1 MSGAN
6 SLDVNKLTN
15 APEHTVA
22 AEIVSQWTLWR
33 SQSEIARQRWKE
45 SVQYAYA
52 TSTAETTNADNGHGH
67 STHIPKIANIL
78 DNLNA
83 NYMEALFPHA
93 DWFKFKGFDQDAT
106 FADKRT
112 AIESYLK
119 TKHDLSGFTNTIQRI
134 LADWCLYGNCFAGVT
149 YERELHGDVNVDG
162 VGFQGPRVYR
172 ISPYDIVFNPMAS
185 DFEHAP
191 KIIRSLKTMG
201 ELLRDAEE
209 NPELGYSQDVI
220 DLMLND
226 RKQLQSMSATDVDKD
241 QQMQFDGFGSVSQ
254 YYNSGHVEVLEFY
267 GDIYDKEA
275 QTLLKNYVVT
285 VVDRKHIVRSQP
297 LETWTGRPH
306 IYHCGWRTR
315 PDNLWAMGPVDNL
328 IGLQYRMNHLENSRA
343 DAFDAMLSPDLVF
356 SGQVEDVDKVN
367 GATHYT
373 MAEGGQVRN
382 LAPDTTVLN
391 ADFQIQQIE
400 AQMELYAGAPRE
412 AMGVRTPGEKT
423 AAEFQGLEAASGRT
437 FQHKIRYF
445 EREFLEK
452 ILEAEVEVARRN
464 IDTIDVVE
472 VLDDDIGVS
481 EFVTIQKQD
490 ITANGRLNAVGA
502 RHFSRQNMLTKNL
515 QQFSAQVAGDPLLQQ
530 HFPSERLAKVWEDML
545 GFKGLELFQ
554 AYGRVA
560 EQAELERLSQVAQS
574 QVQEEAMTSVD
585 EEGFQD
591 DPITPP
597 AEEPA
602 F

>member
-6 SLDVNKLTN
+6 SFDVTKLTG

-22 AEIVSQWTLWR
+22 AEIVGQWTLWR
-33 SQSEIARQRWKE
+33 GQSEVARKRWKE
-45 SVQYAYA
+45 AVQYAHA
-52 TSTAETTNADNGHGH
+52 TSTHETTNAKNGHGH

-83 NYMEALFPHA
+83 NYMEALFPHN

-134 LADWCLYGNCFAGVT
+134 VADWCLYGNCFAGVT
-149 YERELHGDVNVDG
+149 YERELHNTVAEGSA
-162 VGFQGPRVYR
+162 GFQGPRVYR
-172 ISPYDIVFNPMAS
+172 ISPYDIVFNPLAT

-201 ELLRDAEE
+201 ELLRDVEE
-209 NPELGYSQDVI
+209 NPELGYAQDIV
-220 DLMLND
+220 DLMLDD
-226 RKQLQSMSATDVDKD
+226 RKQLTSMASADVDKNT
-241 QQMQFDGFGSVSQ
+241 QLQFDGFGSVSQ

-267 GDIYDKEA
+267 GDIYDKTA
-275 QTLLKNYVVT
+275 QKLLKNHVIT
-285 VVDRKHIVRSQP
+285 VVDRKYVVRSQP

-343 DAFDAMLSPDLVF
+343 DAFDTMLSPDLVF
-356 SGQVEDVDKVN
+356 QGQVEDVEMVN

-373 MAEGGQVRN
+373 MAEGGSVRN
-382 LAPDTTVLN
+382 LAPDTTMLN

-423 AAEFQGLEAASGRT
+423 ADEVQRLEAASGRV

-472 VLDDDIGVS
+472 VLDDDLGVS
-481 EFVTIQKQD
+481 EFITIQKSD
-490 ITANGRLNAVGA
+490 ITANGRLNAIGA
-502 RHFSRQNMLTKNL
+502 RHFARQNMLTKNL
-515 QQFSAQVAGDPLLQQ
+515 QQFSAQLNADQLLQQ
-530 HFPSERLAKVWEDML
+530 HFPSERIAKAWEDLL
-545 GFKGLELFQ
+545 GFKNLELFQ

-560 EQAELERLSQVAQS
+560 ETAELQRLSQVAQS
-574 QVQEEAMTSVD
+574 QVQEEAMTSAD
-585 EEGFQD
+585 EEGFED
-591 DPITPP
+591 EPIAAP
-597 AEEPA
+597 AQEQG

>member
-6 SLDVNKLTN
+6 SIDINVLTG

-22 AEIVSQWTLWR
+22 AEIVRNWTTWR
-33 SQSEIARQRWKE
+33 GASEVVRQRWKE
-45 SVQYAYA
+45 AVQYTYA
-52 TSTAETTNADNGHGH
+52 TSTNETTNAQNGHGH
-67 STHIPKIANIL
+67 STHIPKVANIL

-83 NYMEALFPHA
+83 NYMEALFPHG
-93 DWFKFKGFDQDAT
+93 DWFKFKGFDQEAS
-106 FADKRT
+106 FKEKRE

-119 TKHDLSGFTNTIQRI
+119 TKHDISGFTNTMQRI
-134 LADWCLYGNCFAGVT
+134 LTDWCLYGNCFAGVT
-149 YERELHGDVNVDG
+149 YERELHATQADG
-162 VGFQGPRVYR
+162 SAGFQGPRVYR
-172 ISPYDIVFNPMAS
+172 ISPYDIVFNPLAT

-201 ELLRDAEE
+201 ELLRDVEE
-209 NPELGYSQDVI
+209 NPELNYSQEIV

-226 RKQLQSMSATDVDKD
+226 RKQLASMSATDVDKSS
-241 QQMQFDGFGSVSQ
+241 QLQFDGFGSAST
-254 YYNSGHVEVLEFY
+254 YYNSGHVEILEFY
-267 GDIYDKEA
+267 GDIYDKN
-275 QTLLKNYVVT
+275 TMKLLKNHVIT
-285 VVDRKHIVRSQP
+285 VVDRKHVIRSQP

-328 IGLQYRMNHLENSRA
+328 IGLQYRMNHLENSRS

-356 SGQVEDVDKVN
+356 TGQVEDVEKVN
-367 GATHYT
+367 GAMHYT
-373 MAEGGQVRN
+373 MAEGGSVRN

-423 AAEFQGLEAASGRT
+423 ADEVQRLEAASGRV

-464 IDTIDVVE
+464 IDTIDVIE
-472 VLDDDIGVS
+472 VLDDDLGVS
-481 EFVTIQKQD
+481 EFVTIQKAD

-502 RHFSRQNMLTKNL
+502 RHFARQNMLTKNL
-515 QQFSAQVAGDPLLQQ
+515 QQFSAQVNNDPLLQQ
-530 HFPSERLAKVWEDML
+530 HFPSERLAKAWEDLL
-545 GFKGLELFQ
+545 GFKNLELFQ

-560 EQAELERLSQVAQS
+560 ENAELQRLSQVAEG
-574 QVQEEAMTSVD
+574 QVQEEAMTSAD
-585 EEGFQD
+585 EEGFED
-591 DPITPP
+591 EPIALP

>member
-33 SQSEIARQRWKE
+33 GQSDIARKRWKE
-45 SVQYAYA
+45 AVQYAYA
-52 TSTAETTNADNGHGH
+52 TSTTETTNADNGHGH
-67 STHIPKIANIL
+67 STHIPKTANIL

-83 NYMEALFPHA
+83 NYMEALFPHN
-93 DWFKFKGFDQDAT
+93 DWFKFKGFDQEST
-106 FADKRT
+106 FADKRS

-134 LADWCLYGNCFAGVT
+134 IADWCLYGNCFAGVT
-149 YERELHGDVNVDG
+149 YERELHNTVANGAA
-162 VGFQGPRVYR
+162 GFQGPRVYR
-172 ISPYDIVFNPMAS
+172 ISPYDIVFNPMAT

-201 ELLRDAEE
+201 ELLRDVEE
-209 NPELGYSQDVI
+209 NPELGYSQDII

-226 RKQLQSMSATDVDKD
+226 RKMLQSMSATDVDKNE
-241 QQMQFDGFGSVSQ
+241 QMRFDGFGSVSQ
-254 YYNSGHVEVLEFY
+254 YYNSGHVEILEFY
-267 GDIYDKEA
+267 GDIYDKTS
-275 QTLLKNYVVT
+275 QKLLKNHVVT
-285 VVDRKHIVRSQP
+285 VVDRKYIVRSQP

-356 SGQVEDVDKVN
+356 SGPVEDVDTVN
-367 GATHYT
+367 GATHYI
-373 MAEGGQVRN
+373 MAEGGSVRN

-423 AAEFQGLEAASGRT
+423 AAEVATLEAASGRI

-464 IDTIDVVE
+464 IDTIDVIE
-472 VLDDDIGVS
+472 ILDDDIGVS
-481 EFVTIQKQD
+481 EFVTIQKSD
-490 ITANGRLNAVGA
+490 ITANGRLNAIGA
-502 RHFSRQNMLTKNL
+502 RHFARQNQLAKNL
-515 QQFSAQVAGDPLLQQ
+515 QQFSQNINSDPLLQQ
-530 HFPSERLAKVWEDML
+530 HFPSERLAKAWEDLL
-545 GFKGLELFQ
+545 GFKNLELLQ
-554 AYGRVA
+554 PYGRVA
-560 EQAELERLSQVAQS
+560 ETAELERLSQVAQS
-574 QVQEEAMTSVD
+574 QVQEEAMTSAN
-585 EEGFQD
+585 EEGFED
-591 DPITPP
+591 DEIALP